1 MLLPDTNLLLNAV
14 HADSAQHD
22 LARKTLEDMLADP
35 RGMALTWVVLMGFMR
50 LSTKRGILPS
60 PLDVA
65 EVLGIVDEWLAHPRV
80 RVLEPGPLH
89 AGIFGRLLLSAGTAG
104 NLMTDAHI
112 AAIAIE
118 HQAEVLTFDRD
129 FARFSGL
136 RYQLLSRLRLLH
148 KRFQPKTS

>member
-1 MLLPDTNLLLNAV
+1 M
-14 HADSAQHD
+14 
-22 LARKTLEDMLADP
+22 
-35 RGMALTWVVLMGFMR
+35 
-50 LSTKRGILPS
+50 
-60 PLDVA
+60 A

-136 RYQLLSRLRLLH
+136 RYQLLS
-148 KRFQPKTS
+148 

>member
-22 LARKTLEDMLADP
+22 LARKTLEDMLADS

-60 PLDVA
+60 PLDVT

-80 RVLEPGPLH
+80 RVREPGPLH

-136 RYQLLSRLRLLH
+136 RYQLLS
-148 KRFQPKTS
+148 